1 MKFNLGQRVKVV
13 KDIYGFFIA
22 SEGTVNYLGR
32 DANGK
37 SLYGISFYKIVD
49 PFLKD
54 NIDDEIY
61 YFEEDEL
68 ESIDNIVIEYTFI
81 KGE

>member
-1 MKFNLGQRVKVV
+1 MKFNLGQRVKVIE
-13 KDIYGFFIA
+13 DIYGFFIA
-22 SEGTVNYLGR
+22 SEGTVSFLGKNT
-32 DANGK
+32 DGK
-37 SLYGISFYKIVD
+37 TLYGIEFYKIVD

-54 NIDDEIY
+54 NIGNEIY

-68 ESIDNIVIEYTFI
+68 ESIDNIDIEYKFI

>member
-1 MKFNLGQRVKVV
+1 MKFNLGQRVKVI

-22 SEGTVNYLGR
+22 SEGTVSCLGKK
-32 DANGK
+32 DGK
-37 SLYGISFYKIVD
+37 SLYGIEFYKIVD
-49 PFLKD
+49 PLLKN
-54 NIDDEIY
+54 NIGDEIY

-68 ESIDNIVIEYTFI
+68 ESIDNVDIEYTFI

>member
-1 MKFNLGQRVKVV
+1 MKFQLGQRVKVIE
-13 KDIYGFFIA
+13 DIYGFFIA
-22 SEGTVNYLGR
+22 SEGTVSFLGKNT
-32 DANGK
+32 DGK
-37 SLYGISFYKIVD
+37 TLYGIEFYKIVD

-54 NIDDEIY
+54 NIGNEIY

-68 ESIDNIVIEYTFI
+68 ESIDNVDIEYTFI

>member
-1 MKFNLGQRVKVV
+1 MKFNLGQRVKVIE
-13 KDIYGFFIA
+13 DIYGFFIA
-22 SEGTVNYLGR
+22 SEGTVSFLGKNT
-32 DANGK
+32 DGK
-37 SLYGISFYKIVD
+37 TLYGIEFYKIVD

-54 NIDDEIY
+54 NIGNEIY

-68 ESIDNIVIEYTFI
+68 ESIDNIDIEYTFI